1 MTVSTIT
8 RVRWQRRCLL
18 VSRTSSTKIR
28 LFVDDKSFHDNL
40 STEWGIFVDKHMFPN
55 QWFAGIVL
63 LASYYLF
70 FYITNKHTGQSPVF
84 WGDCP
89 LALKQHHANNGRF
102 IKVHNVQSLSSS
114 EICEYEV
121 PLRAYIDSYLHTC
134 QKKNWDGSGAIHL
147 SSWMKPQTEW
157 RIWDTIMYMKCVL
170 PILCGRSEWQN
181 LWKDTFPVSR
191 LTPKST

>member
-1 MTVSTIT
+1 MI
-8 RVRWQRRCLL
+8 RRDRALSLL
-18 VSRTSSTKIR
+18 
-28 LFVDDKSFHDNL
+28 L
-40 STEWGIFVDKHMFPN
+40 S
-55 QWFAGIVL
+55 
-63 LASYYLF
+63 F

-191 LTPKST
+191 LTLNQHGFSVDAIRAFRRQLRGVSDVRYFLFRLCNVYAWSFPHTGFPRWSETRV